1 MVNLVIKR
9 RQRQPRPAL
18 RPQPDRDF
26 LLGRNRRLESE
37 LCNTE
42 AELAAERESRLAAET
57 EVQVEKQAREQVE
70 AELERLKVE
79 NTGSGLD
86 VSR

>member
-26 LLGRNRRLESE
+26 LLGRKRRLESD
-37 LCNTE
+37 LSNTE
-42 AELAAERESRLAAET
+42 ATLAAEREARLAAET

-70 AELERLKVE
+70 AELERLKADRM
-79 NTGSGLD
+79 G